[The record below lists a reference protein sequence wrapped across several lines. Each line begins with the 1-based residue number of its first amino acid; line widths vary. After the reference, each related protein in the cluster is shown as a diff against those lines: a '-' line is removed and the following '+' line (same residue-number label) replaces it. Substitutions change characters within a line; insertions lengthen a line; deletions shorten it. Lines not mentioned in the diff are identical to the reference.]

1 MLQVLLMK
9 TLTFRRIEGKSF
21 PIRRFLPVL
30 KLIIMHCTELG
41 QLLLVCYFHFVLI
54 LNIFRIQTMPKKYL
68 DSGALKR
75 KRKLAREQE
84 VAKLPKLTIFSFF
97 NKSQQQNDE
106 EDLTAETYNETAE
119 NNGSS
124 STDAINSTIE
134 RAADDIMI
142 KGSAADEDNSGDYE
156 PSSSSQ
162 GSGPRLTLTPT
173 PTPTQQPQ
181 PGQTL

>member
-1 MLQVLLMK
+1 
-9 TLTFRRIEGKSF
+9 
-21 PIRRFLPVL
+21 
-30 KLIIMHCTELG
+30 
-41 QLLLVCYFHFVLI
+41 
-54 LNIFRIQTMPKKYL
+54 MPKKYL
-68 DSGALKR
+68 DSGVLKR

-84 VAKLPKLTIFSFF
+84 VAKLPKLTTFSFF

-106 EDLTAETYNETAE
+106 KDLTAETHNETAE

-156 PSSSSQ
+156 PSSSSH

-181 PGQTL
+181 PGQTH